1 MLMYSKIYETTVHRT
16 VGSDNST
23 YLVFKTGRVPG
34 TAASKYET
42 LIVEINYIP
51 GSWSVDKVQGSWPV
65 DTIKGSWPLD

>member
-1 MLMYSKIYETTVHRT
+1 MLMYSKIYEPTVHRI

-42 LIVEINYIP
+42 LIVKINYIP
-51 GSWSVDKVQGSWPV
+51 GSWPVDKIQGSWPV
-65 DTIKGSWPLD
+65 DTIQGSWPVD

>member
-1 MLMYSKIYETTVHRT
+1 MLLYSKIYETTVHRT
-16 VGSDNST
+16 VGCDYRT

-51 GSWSVDKVQGSWPV
+51 GS
-65 DTIKGSWPLD
+65 